1 MQSCTVERTGD
12 REMRYQ
18 AVLINGLVYQNGIN
32 SSKKP
37 TAQTPITLYPALG
50 QKSSVVTQLM
60 RAFALRKNKQVS
72 SSGGGR
78 LKTF

>member
-32 SSKKP
+32 SSKKTHCTNANNP
-37 TAQTPITLYPALG
+37 VSGLRSEKFCRNAVNESVRIEEKQTG
-50 QKSSVVTQLM
+50 
-60 RAFALRKNKQVS
+60 F
-72 SSGGGR
+72 
-78 LKTF
+78 